1 MTANGT
7 TNPMQGL
14 TQGATLSSLNNAQT
28 SNPIKPNSAIA
39 VLVDDEDVTRDALAW
54 LLKSRGV
61 QSQGFRDGQSFLSWL
76 EVQPAGLAACI
87 VLDVRMLGLS
97 GIEVFNQMLER
108 QLHSSLPVIFL
119 TAHGDVPMAVDA
131 LKQGAFDFFL
141 KPFTDNSLADRILEA
156 LNTSQKRLSEG
167 RSAAQTQSRLE
178 TLTDREKAVMDLI
191 VAGRLNKII
200 ADDLGISMRTVE
212 VHRARIFAKMGVRSA
227 VELTNLLSKN

>member
-1 MTANGT
+1 MN
-7 TNPMQGL
+7 Q
-14 TQGATLSSLNNAQT
+14 S
-28 SNPIKPNSAIA
+28 KPVVSVIASPAIA

-61 QSQGFRDGQSFLSWL
+61 PSLSFRSGQSFLDWL
-76 EVQPAGLAACI
+76 EQQPVGLAACI
-87 VLDVRMLGLS
+87 VLDVRMPGLS
-97 GIEVFNQMLER
+97 GIEVFNQMIER
-108 QLHSSLPVIFL
+108 ALHDSLPVIFL

-141 KPFTDNSLADRILEA
+141 KPFADNALADRILEA
-156 LNTSQKRLSEG
+156 LSTSQKRLLEG
-167 RSAAQTQSRLE
+167 RSAAQTQSRFE
-178 TLTDREKAVMDLI
+178 TLTEREKAVMDLI

-227 VELTNLLSKN
+227 VELTNLISK

>member
-1 MTANGT
+1 MTTTAN
-7 TNPMQGL
+7 TNASQSAAQIVSPDHVQSVGVK
-14 TQGATLSSLNNAQT
+14 SNA
-28 SNPIKPNSAIA
+28 AIA

-61 QSQGFRDGQSFLSWL
+61 LSQAFRDGQSFLSWL
-76 EVQPAGLAACI
+76 EVQPVGLAACI
-87 VLDVRMLGLS
+87 VLDVRMPGLS

-131 LKQGAFDFFL
+131 LKLGAFDFFL